1 MFHSIPPNT
10 LRNLPLPSLP
20 QPPPNY
26 KPIEYTFL
34 IIHPI
39 LLLLLFI
46 ISSSSFQP
54 RTNAPYEQHRTLS
67 QSSPP
72 FTNPNY
78 TYSPLSYD
86 AKSKFLLPML
96 NDYFSGSWQ
105 SPSPPLH
112 FNNNNG
118 TIYIK
123 YRTYKRFKGRTH
135 FTYNYDIYIFDG
147 AYNNRSLFLTHTP
160 IHLTSTY
167 PIIYAFT
174 ALNNTS
180 SFHLI
185 ETKLLFNVNELKYLR
200 YVSSNTMTH
209 VNLLMQL
216 PHNNNNSYT
225 NITGNIAINDMSF
238 TFNIKNNTS
247 FIEHNM
253 FVFSSNLIIIGVL
266 LLCVYHPLYKK
277 LEMSSQLAMNY
288 SPYLFFVSCMFN
300 CGIGFEC
307 FMGALIDER
316 MSNYFTLPCAL
327 YLVIACYCE
336 SKIIITIMKHQTN
349 REHSD
354 NYIRLITLRKKI
366 IYFFVWFYIVLILFM
381 FYSCDIFFWKS
392 VNYVFSVLSFLPQ
405 IIANVT
411 PYQKEM
417 ISIPL
422 LCVIVMNHV
431 NFVCEFRL
439 GENFLLFEPDVKF
452 CVVNGAI
459 IVGEVVVLVV
469 LRYVRVVRT
478 VVARVGRK
486 KKEFDYF
493 KSIKQVMKMQGG
505 EVVSK
510 VCPVCLGG
518 FLKDEHNVTIEMQSE
533 GSLPGEKKVDDVKL
547 KVNENSNDNDSSK
560 DNTRCISKCKC
571 NCMCMCCCCLFK
583 KRNPFNEI
591 VMLTPCGHVFHVDCL
606 QQWMK
611 LKNTCPECR
620 GELPN
625 YT

>member
-10 LRNLPLPSLP
+10 SRNLPLPSLP

-39 LLLLLFI
+39 LLFLLFV
-46 ISSSSFQP
+46 ISFSSFQP
-54 RTNAPYEQHRTLS
+54 RTNTPSEQHRTLS

-78 TYSPLSYD
+78 TYTPLSYD

-123 YRTYKRFKGRTH
+123 YRKYKRFKVSTH

-174 ALNNTS
+174 SLNNTS

-185 ETKLLFNVNELKYLR
+185 ETKLLFKVNELKYLR

-209 VNLLMQL
+209 VDLLMQL
-216 PHNNNNSYT
+216 SHNNNNNSSYT
-225 NITGNIAINDMSF
+225 NITGNITINDMSF

-253 FVFSSNLIIIGVL
+253 FVFSSNLIIIGIL
-266 LLCVYHPLYKK
+266 LLLVYQSVYRK
-277 LEMSSQLAMNY
+277 LNINSQLVMNY

-300 CGIGFEC
+300 CGIGLEC
-307 FMGALIDER
+307 FMGVLIDER
-316 MSNYFTLPCAL
+316 MSNYFTSPCVL
-327 YLVIACYCE
+327 YIVNACYILP
-336 SKIIITIMKHQTN
+336 KIIITIMKHQTN

-354 NYIRLITLRKKI
+354 NNIRLITLRKKI
-366 IYFFVWFYIVLILFM
+366 IYFLVWFYIMLILFM
-381 FYSCDIFFWKS
+381 FNSCDIFFWKS

-405 IIANVT
+405 IITNVT
-411 PYQKEM
+411 SYQKEI

-422 LCVIVMNHV
+422 LCVTVMNHV

-452 CVVNGAI
+452 CVVNGVI
-459 IVGEVVVLVV
+459 IVSEVVVLVV
-469 LRYVRVVRT
+469 LRYVRVV
-478 VVARVGRK
+478 ARVGRNK
-486 KKEFDYF
+486 NEFDYF
-493 KSIKQVMKMQGG
+493 KSIKQVMEMQGDD
-505 EVVSK
+505 VVSK

-533 GSLPGEKKVDDVKL
+533 GSLPSEKKVDDVSL
-547 KVNENSNDNDSSK
+547 KVNENNSK
-560 DNTRCISKCKC
+560 DNTRCLSKCKC
-571 NCMCMCCCCLFK
+571 MCMCCCLFK
-583 KRNPFNEI
+583 KRDPFNAI
-591 VMLTPCGHVFHVDCL
+591 VMLTPCGHLFHVDCL

-620 GELPN
+620 GELPI
-625 YT
+625 YI